1 MTQYSRLLIFLLFL
15 GLGLTNGRA
24 QVSQP
29 LYTARQT
36 TALRQNAEAIANTA
50 QANMARAVQLAQ
62 KYGWKLRETTPT
74 GAVMLLVG
82 VDDNDQPLYNT
93 TYTNRAAAFTTRTL
107 ALQAGGS
114 LGLNLTGGSDF
125 MKNRLG
131 IWDGGRVL
139 STHAELRGR
148 IVQEDNPPATDN
160 HATHVSGTMVA
171 AGVNPLVRGMAS
183 GATLRAFDFGNDT
196 PEMATASV
204 DLLVSNHSYGTVSGW
219 RFNDARPGTDNNL
232 KWEWYGDTTASE
244 TTDMKFGQYNGQA
257 REYDRIANAAPSYLI
272 VKSAGND
279 RGSNGPTAGTPHFL
293 GSSSRTSTK
302 SRAAQ
307 NDYDLIS
314 TYGTAKNILTVGAIS
329 PLSIEYN
336 KAADPQLSSFSS
348 WGPTDDGRIKP
359 DLVADGV
366 SVLSTSS
373 SNDNA
378 YASLSGTS
386 MSSPNVSGT
395 LFLLQEYYA
404 QLNGQRFVRASTL
417 KGLALHTADEAGTS
431 PGPDYRFGWGLLNA
445 EKAARAIRNQDQSFL
460 ISERTL
466 LPNETQTVQVVASG
480 RGDLV
485 ATICW
490 NDPEAAATATTAA
503 NFNSR
508 VPKLINDLD
517 LRISDGT
524 TESQPWV
531 LDPDQ
536 PANAATRGDNIR
548 DNVEQVLIPN
558 AVPGRTYTI
567 TIKHKATLT
576 NGNQAYALIVSG
588 IGGKAYCE
596 SGAASDADT
605 KITRVVL
612 GNIQQNGRE
621 GCQRFTD
628 FTAQPALNAAS
639 GQVLPLEVSVG
650 SCGANLNKV
659 VRVFVDWNAD
669 GDFDDASEIAARS
682 AVLAG
687 NAVFQASVRVPAG
700 LVVGNAARVRVV
712 CVETADSASVAACGT
727 YPKGE
732 TQEFRVLFV
741 RPDRDV
747 AARAI
752 IAPETGFCANTGAV
766 RVAVQL
772 RNTGLQTQS
781 NIPVTVRVFDAANQL
796 ITTLNTV
803 YTPALASFTEGIVTL
818 SEDFGTRLLPGVTYR
833 FVATANLPND
843 QDASNN
849 EVSQTISVASVT
861 PDPTATATYCGTDA
875 VSLVNRSATGTA
887 FWYDSPTAPTPVAV
901 GNPASAAG
909 RSQVFYIG
917 INQFNQSVGPVTKG
931 AFTGGS
937 YSGNFGPSPLIS
949 TRVPLVLESA
959 RLYTASAGRLT
970 FTVLGL
976 DDRYI
981 GATTIDV
988 RASRTNAPNVGA
1000 PAGQVAD
1007 DPNDRGEVYA
1017 LNLPIPNA
1025 GDYKI
1030 TIGYENG
1037 ATIFRS
1043 NAGVVGFPF
1052 VLPNVLSLR
1061 GALFNRTATQV
1072 DTLTNAYYYFY
1083 DLKVRSLGCPTNRVA
1098 VTATTAEKTA
1108 VTLSPAANAT
1118 VCDGGTLTLTGAAA
1132 GTNPFYEW
1140 LRNGLVIA
1148 NENRATFTA
1157 TNTGLY
1163 QVRATPNGC
1172 LPTLSQGVTI
1182 TSKTAEK
1189 PTITLNGLMLT
1200 SVAAQS
1206 YQWFLDSRL
1215 LPNATRQSFEAIQ
1228 TGNYSVRANVNG
1240 CGELLSADI
1249 FVMITALA
1257 SKPNAGLR
1265 LYPNP
1270 VQNVVQIDYLSPEP
1284 TAQLQVLVYDVSGR
1298 KVYSEQ
1304 MKKSDNYFST
1314 NLNVSSLNNGT
1325 FFAVITNEIA
1335 QIIGVRSFVKN

>member
-1 MTQYSRLLIFLLFL
+1 M
-15 GLGLTNGRA
+15 
-24 QVSQP
+24 
-29 LYTARQT
+29 
-36 TALRQNAEAIANTA
+36 
-50 QANMARAVQLAQ
+50 
-62 KYGWKLRETTPT
+62 
-74 GAVMLLVG
+74 
-82 VDDNDQPLYNT
+82 
-93 TYTNRAAAFTTRTL
+93 
-107 ALQAGGS
+107 
-114 LGLNLTGGSDF
+114 
-125 MKNRLG
+125 
-131 IWDGGRVL
+131 
-139 STHAELRGR
+139 
-148 IVQEDNPPATDN
+148 
-160 HATHVSGTMVA
+160 
-171 AGVNPLVRGMAS
+171 
-183 GATLRAFDFGNDT
+183 
-196 PEMATASV
+196 
-204 DLLVSNHSYGTVSGW
+204 
-219 RFNDARPGTDNNL
+219 
-232 KWEWYGDTTASE
+232 
-244 TTDMKFGQYNGQA
+244 
-257 REYDRIANAAPSYLI
+257 
-272 VKSAGND
+272 
-279 RGSNGPTAGTPHFL
+279 
-293 GSSSRTSTK
+293 
-302 SRAAQ
+302 
-307 NDYDLIS
+307 
-314 TYGTAKNILTVGAIS
+314 
-329 PLSIEYN
+329 
-336 KAADPQLSSFSS
+336 
-348 WGPTDDGRIKP
+348 
-359 DLVADGV
+359 
-366 SVLSTSS
+366 
-373 SNDNA
+373 
-378 YASLSGTS
+378 
-386 MSSPNVSGT
+386 
-395 LFLLQEYYA
+395 
-404 QLNGQRFVRASTL
+404 
-417 KGLALHTADEAGTS
+417 
-431 PGPDYRFGWGLLNA
+431 
-445 EKAARAIRNQDQSFL
+445 
-460 ISERTL
+460 
-466 LPNETQTVQVVASG
+466 
-480 RGDLV
+480 
-485 ATICW
+485 
-490 NDPEAAATATTAA
+490 
-503 NFNSR
+503 
-508 VPKLINDLD
+508 
-517 LRISDGT
+517 
-524 TESQPWV
+524 
-531 LDPDQ
+531 
-536 PANAATRGDNIR
+536 
-548 DNVEQVLIPN
+548 
-558 AVPGRTYTI
+558 
-567 TIKHKATLT
+567 
-576 NGNQAYALIVSG
+576 
-588 IGGKAYCE
+588 
-596 SGAASDADT
+596 
-605 KITRVVL
+605 
-612 GNIQQNGRE
+612 
-621 GCQRFTD
+621 
-628 FTAQPALNAAS
+628 
-639 GQVLPLEVSVG
+639 
-650 SCGANLNKV
+650 
-659 VRVFVDWNAD
+659 
-669 GDFDDASEIAARS
+669 
-682 AVLAG
+682 
-687 NAVFQASVRVPAG
+687 
-700 LVVGNAARVRVV
+700 
-712 CVETADSASVAACGT
+712 
-727 YPKGE
+727 
-732 TQEFRVLFV
+732 LFV

-981 GATTIDV
+981 AATTIDV
-988 RASRTNAPNVGA
+988 RASRTANATNVGA

-1083 DLKVRSLGCPTNRVA
+1083 DLKVRSLGCPTNRIA

-1249 FVMITALA
+1249 FVMITALS